1 MTEVKVETRP
11 KSKGNRTKAP
21 AYAAFV
27 TSPYGSKT
35 LYADAILPTLAGQN
49 EPDKMVIPTDFHSRV
64 ALVRYFYELDP
75 IANTVVDKIV
85 EISISKLILDRNEC
99 TDDELSIYTSVK
111 SLFEDYLR
119 EAALEYLLSGLVVP
133 QVSWEDKT
141 PKELGISLTRRIK
154 LPAKS
159 WVLDPAHLELKRIPM
174 TPQVG
179 VVMRI
184 PPELKSFI
192 NEKGVLNGY
201 KDIELYR
208 FIVEHYPEVIGAI
221 RRGESRVVLDNAFLI
236 RRRNKTYDP
245 YPTPYLLAALE
256 SLAFKRNLKKMDYS
270 VASRVISAIQLIKLG
285 NDEYPITEDDDD
297 LLEDL
302 KKEML
307 WRNNSKNID
316 RVFQLFAN
324 HTLEIDWIFPDTDA
338 MLNREKYEA
347 VNQDI
352 FYALG
357 FPRILVSGETARSA
371 TSQAEFAMFSPA
383 ESMKRLRDHLLT
395 WVDLLIDKIQ
405 EENNLEHKVMARFEE
420 LRLYDI
426 SKLATVAALL
436 YENNAL
442 SLTSLANSAGY
453 DFDKEAIMK
462 KHEREVM
469 EEYEIPEFPP
479 KPFSPK
485 PDIPGKEDRDT
496 QKVSED

>member
-11 KSKGNRTKAP
+11 KSKGKKTGAP

-27 TSPYGSKT
+27 TNPYGSRT
-35 LYADAILPTLAGQN
+35 LYADAILPTLSGQN

-64 ALVRYFYELDP
+64 RLVRYFYELDP

-99 TDDELSIYTSVK
+99 TDDELSIYMAVRD
-111 SLFEDYLR
+111 LFENYLR

-133 QVSWEDKT
+133 RVSWGDKT
-141 PKELGISLTRRIK
+141 PKELGIKLTRRIR
-154 LPAKS
+154 LPAEA
-159 WVLDPAHLELKRIPM
+159 WVLDPSYLELRRIPM
-174 TPQVG
+174 TPQIG
-179 VVMRI
+179 VIMNI

-201 KDIELYR
+201 KDTELYK
-208 FIVEHYPEVIGAI
+208 FTIEHYPEVVEAI
-221 RRGESRVVLDNAFLI
+221 RQGESKVVLDDAFLI
-236 RRRNKTYDP
+236 RRKDKTYDP

-270 VASRVISAIQLIKLG
+270 VASRVISAIQLVRLG
-285 NDEYPITEDDDD
+285 NDDFPITEDDDD

-307 WRNNSKNID
+307 WRNTPKNID

-395 WVDLLIDKIQ
+395 WVDLLVDEIQ
-405 EENNLEHKVMARFEE
+405 EENNLEHKVAVRFEE

-426 SKLATVAALL
+426 GKLTQVAALL

-453 DFDKEAIMK
+453 DFDKEAVMK

-485 PDIPGKEDRDT
+485 PDVPGKEDKDT
-496 QKVSED
+496 KDVPEE